1 LESEAYDTI
10 IISWEVK
17 SMTYA
22 APQVDYSTMEPA
34 IMDQAWFLVFVA
46 VLLGLG
52 ATVVLG
58 AAVWC
63 IANGKGSF
71 TGAVQWESGL
81 KVQIECK

>member
-1 LESEAYDTI
+1 
-10 IISWEVK
+10 
-17 SMTYA
+17 MTYA

-52 ATVVLG
+52 A
-58 AAVWC
+58 AVWC
-63 IANGKGSF
+63 LANGKGSF